1 MTSECDYAIPPD
13 AYSTDTECSE
23 PEQKLP
29 KTCCSP
35 GDNGKSVSD
44 SSTLWSTVVSFHAL
58 NNADWLSYIIWS

>member
-35 GDNGKSVSD
+35 SDNGKSVSD
-44 SSTLWSTVVSFHAL
+44 SSLYLWHAQHFVVSFHAL
-58 NNADWLSYIIWS
+58 NNADW